1 MYGLPDAPQKVTI
14 DDVEQLFSY
23 DDSTMVNFV
32 FYLFLTR
39 LQLFTVTF
47 ADSERNQILASSQ
60 ENNLNCF
67 INIRSPKDMPN
78 STGL

>member
-14 DDVEQLFSY
+14 DDVEQVFSY

-47 ADSERNQILASSQ
+47 ADSERN
-60 ENNLNCF
+60 
-67 INIRSPKDMPN
+67 
-78 STGL
+78 